1 MRTPTPS
8 GQLTASEAPSG
19 GAPRRQRGRPALGV
33 AVLGGVGRLVALAA
47 LLVLAATAA
56 SLADG
61 VPADG
66 VPTVTVTYE
75 R

>member
-8 GQLTASEAPSG
+8 GQLPASEAPSG
-19 GAPRRQRGRPALGV
+19 GAPRRKQGHPALGM
-33 AVLGGVGRLVALAA
+33 AVLSRVGSLVTLAA

>member
-1 MRTPTPS
+1 MPS
-8 GQLTASEAPSG
+8 DLPASEAPSG
-19 GAPRRQRGRPALGV
+19 GAPRRQRGRAALGV
-33 AVLGGVGRLVALAA
+33 AVLVGVGSVVTLAA

-61 VPADG
+61 VPAG
-66 VPTVTVTYE
+66 GAPTVTVTYE